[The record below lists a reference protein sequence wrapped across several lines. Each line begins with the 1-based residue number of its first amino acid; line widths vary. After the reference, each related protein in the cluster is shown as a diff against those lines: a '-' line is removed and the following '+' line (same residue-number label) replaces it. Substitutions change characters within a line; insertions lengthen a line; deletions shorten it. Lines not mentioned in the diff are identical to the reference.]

1 MGADLYGK
9 CSGGITGCFVIPER
23 KMLFTAIEILRSI
36 ARGRKGARKQSDGI
50 LDLANCEL

>member
-1 MGADLYGK
+1 MGADLYGQ